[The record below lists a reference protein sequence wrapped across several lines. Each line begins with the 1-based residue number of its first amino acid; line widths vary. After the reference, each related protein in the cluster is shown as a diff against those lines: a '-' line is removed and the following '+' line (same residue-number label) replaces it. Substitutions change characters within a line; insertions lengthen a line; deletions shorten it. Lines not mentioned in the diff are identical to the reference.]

1 MKFTQCATH
10 SAFWESGKRGR
21 RWIRLVTLVAAG
33 MQRSTDLVLSALV
46 RARFCEL
53 LSEKVPK
60 TIDDPFLLGL
70 MSMMDA
76 ILEIPMRDARQKI
89 PLDRQTK
96 AVLSGGENAPCPI
109 YRRMLAQEAGDWER
123 APALSSQ
130 LRVSESVSGELW
142 WQAMQWARP
151 VGTGS

>member
-1 MKFTQCATH
+1 
-10 SAFWESGKRGR
+10 
-21 RWIRLVTLVAAG
+21 
-33 MQRSTDLVLSALV
+33 
-46 RARFCEL
+46 
-53 LSEKVPK
+53 
-60 TIDDPFLLGL
+60 

-142 WQAMQWARP
+142 WQAMQWARQA
-151 VGTGS
+151 GAGS